1 MEEFLKSEIERINY
15 LYGNDF
21 KGDITPDDVKL
32 IARFEYQKAKNEIEY
47 KIENDKILEKA
58 ENNVKG
64 AQSVFEKAISNME
77 ELHARALGR
86 MDRLEKR
93 ERPTIE
99 DAQKNELKID
109 NAPAVLHHGI

>member
-1 MEEFLKSEIERINY
+1 MEDFLKSEIERINY

-32 IARFEYQKAKNEIEY
+32 ISRFEY
-47 KIENDKILEKA
+47 
-58 ENNVKG
+58 
-64 AQSVFEKAISNME
+64 
-77 ELHARALGR
+77 ARAKEDIESEKDREEHKENIKNNLETMHSIKER
-86 MDRLEKR
+86 AFSELDAIHDYAFSRLERLEKR